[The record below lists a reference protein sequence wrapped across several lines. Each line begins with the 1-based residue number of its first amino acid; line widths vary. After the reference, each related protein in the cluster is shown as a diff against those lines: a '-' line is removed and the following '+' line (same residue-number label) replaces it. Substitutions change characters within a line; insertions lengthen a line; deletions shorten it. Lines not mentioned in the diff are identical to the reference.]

1 MTKRCV
7 ALVVGLAFF
16 YLLFAHASVAVVAA
30 PIATDSRVRTFV
42 YGENE
47 VFRITAK
54 YGYQSNIE
62 FGPKEEVE
70 TISVGDGVAWKIT
83 PAGGRL
89 FVKPLK
95 ENVTT
100 NLTVV
105 TTKRAYQFELSSE
118 IKKEEDLVY
127 VVRFYYPN
135 QDFDSARQ
143 FPQNKE
149 TSFESGALIDASYNF
164 NYSLTGPNDVA
175 PMKVFDDGQFTF
187 FKFAGNNAVIPTFY
201 AVDRN
206 GVETPLI
213 TRSDGEY
220 IIVERVLPQ
229 MTLRRGEQVV
239 CVFNDNLIVAPVAQ
253 NQQAQ

>member
-1 MTKRCV
+1 MMKRWIIVAGCV
-7 ALVVGLAFF
+7 VLVLVGFVDAR
-16 YLLFAHASVAVVAA
+16 ATSV

-47 VFRITAK
+47 VFRITSK

-70 TISVGDGVAWKIT
+70 TVSVGDGVGWKVT
-83 PAGGRL
+83 PAGNRL
-89 FVKPLK
+89 FVKAMK

-105 TTKRAYQFELSSE
+105 TTKRAYQFELSSD
-118 IKKEEDLVY
+118 IKKEEDVIY

-135 QDFDSARQ
+135 QDFDSARAR
-143 FPQNKE
+143 PEGNS

-164 NYSLTGPNDVA
+164 NYSLTGPNDIA

-187 FKFAGNNAVIPTFY
+187 FKFAGNNAAIPTFY

-229 MTLRRGEQVV
+229 LSLRRGEQVV
-239 CVFNDNLIVAPVAQ
+239 CVFNDNLIVAPAVQGQPAQ
-253 NQQAQ
+253 

>member
-1 MTKRCV
+1 MMKRWVAVVGCV
-7 ALVVGLAFF
+7 ALMLGGA
-16 YLLFAHASVAVVAA
+16 AEAEASAV

-47 VFRITAK
+47 VFRITSK

-70 TISVGDGVAWKIT
+70 TISVGDGVGFKVT
-83 PAGGRL
+83 PAGTRL
-89 FVKPLK
+89 FVKPMK
-95 ENVTT
+95 EGVTT

-105 TTKRAYQFELSSE
+105 TTKHAYQFELSSE
-118 IKKEEDLVY
+118 IKKEEDVIY

-135 QDFDSARQ
+135 QDFDSARAR
-143 FPQNKE
+143 PTDNS

-164 NYSLTGPNDVA
+164 NYSLTGPSDVA

-187 FKFAGNNAVIPTFY
+187 FKFAGNNATIPTFY

-229 MTLRRGEQVV
+229 LTLRRGEQVV
-239 CVFNDNLIVAPVAQ
+239 CVFNDNLIVAPAVQ
-253 NQQAQ
+253 GQQAQ

>member
-1 MTKRCV
+1 MTKRWVAIAGCV
-7 ALVVGLAFF
+7 ALIVFG
-16 YLLFAHASVAVVAA
+16 AVSAQAA
-30 PIATDSRVRTFV
+30 GTPIATDSRVRTFV

-47 VFRITAK
+47 VFRITSR

-70 TISVGDGVAWKIT
+70 TVSVGDGVGWKVT
-83 PAGGRL
+83 PAGSRL
-89 FVKPLK
+89 FVKAMK
-95 ENVTT
+95 EGVTT

-105 TTKRAYQFELSSE
+105 TTKRAYQFELSSD
-118 IKKEEDLVY
+118 IKKEEDVVY

-143 FPQNKE
+143 RPVDKE

-175 PMKVFDDGQFTF
+175 PLKVFDDGQFTF
-187 FKFAGNNAVIPTFY
+187 FKFAGNNAAIPAFY

-229 MTLRRGEQVV
+229 LTLRRGEQVV
-239 CVFNDNLIVAPVAQ
+239 CVFNDNLIVAPAAQ
-253 NQQAQ
+253 GQQAQ